1 MEIREGYIYHV
12 DLPTK
17 GQDLPERWGSGPSG
31 PHPVVVI
38 QHHSRIL
45 DSLNTVVVCVV
56 TTNSD
61 LAEIGG
67 NVSLSDCRRANLDE
81 DSVANV
87 SQILTLDKDFLGTH
101 IGEVD
106 DIALFRIRSGVRG
119 LLEGYKLFPD

>member
-1 MEIREGYIYHV
+1 MEVHEGDIYHV
-12 DLPTK
+12 NLPKK
-17 GQDLPERWGSGPSG
+17 GQELPERWGSGPSG

-45 DSLNTVVVCVV
+45 DNFNTVVVCVV

-61 LAEIGG
+61 LVDIGG
-67 NVSLSDCRRANLDE
+67 NVLLSDCQRANLDE

-87 SQILTLDKDFLGTH
+87 SQILTLDKNFLGTR

-106 DIALFRIRSGVRG
+106 DIALFRIRSGVRK
-119 LLEGYKLFPD
+119 LLEGYTVPY